1 MSKIIFFSIPAYG
14 HTNPTIEV
22 IRELVQRGHTV
33 WYYSFHIFQHQIEA
47 AGAKYIECDTYLPE
61 LRSGDEKKIGK
72 DFSALIQM
80 TVDVTLAME
89 SKVRKELEQIQPD
102 CIVSDS
108 ICLWGKLYAQ
118 KLGIPCICST
128 TTFAMN
134 QHTQKLMRH
143 GFYEML
149 QMIAGIPAMNKQLN
163 RLRTNGYPIKD
174 IGSLIG
180 NNGDIETIVYTSR
193 EFQPLSHTFPE
204 RIHFVGPSIPKQAI
218 TTEPKQRK
226 QVYISLGTVL
236 NKQQDFYQN
245 CIQAL
250 QNLDVDIIM
259 SIGEQ
264 IELSQLG
271 NIPHNFVIEKRV
283 AQIEVLQ
290 QTDVFLTHC
299 GMNSVS
305 ESLYFGVPMVL
316 FPQHGE
322 ERMVANRVQ
331 ELGAGIFLEKKD
343 AGCILA
349 SIKKILSDQSYHNN
363 AQTISESFH
372 KAGGAGKAAT
382 ILLNAIETK

>member
-1 MSKIIFFSIPAYG
+1 
-14 HTNPTIEV
+14 
-22 IRELVQRGHTV
+22 
-33 WYYSFHIFQHQIEA
+33 
-47 AGAKYIECDTYLPE
+47 
-61 LRSGDEKKIGK
+61 
-72 DFSALIQM
+72 M

-163 RLRTNGYPIKD
+163 RLRTNGYPVKD

-218 TTEPKQRK
+218 IAEPKQRK

-331 ELGAGIFLEKKD
+331 ELEAGIFLEKKD

-349 SIKKILSDQSYHNN
+349 SIKKILSDQSYRNN